1 MVEINRINLTITER
15 EDKISFSKYYNQLQ
29 TDKTTVCRRYFII
42 CSTFC
47 TGETLTFLSTTSGRL
62 LHITSGCPLLIL
74 SENANY

>member
-42 CSTFC
+42 C
-47 TGETLTFLSTTSGRL
+47 
-62 LHITSGCPLLIL
+62 
-74 SENANY
+74 